1 MKAGRINRIRI
12 ALLVA
17 GVLLCSLPA
26 RAGRYDYTGSWI
38 LKLNTLAVTESDI
51 GFGIGGEYRFQDI
64 LALQLEAGYAGYG
77 QDGLSIQALNALSLR
92 PEFRV
97 YLPHPGRRRASH
109 VDPYAGLEFTL
120 KYAKTH
126 FAGWNNYQDD
136 QGNSYQRYSDY
147 KTKNFTFGPVFR
159 FGVQMYF
166 GSARKLVADLGLG
179 IGPTFNQVS
188 RQGTLPPD
196 RPKGTI
202 YIDPFSFNK
211 YSGVRAHAQLDL
223 RIGYRF

>member
-1 MKAGRINRIRI
+1 MKAGRINRIRM
-12 ALLVA
+12 ALLFA
-17 GVLLCSLPA
+17 GILFCSLPA

-64 LALQLEAGYAGYG
+64 LAFQLEAGYAGYG
-77 QDGLSIQALNALSLR
+77 QEDLSIQSLNALSFR

-97 YLPHPGRRRASH
+97 YLPHPGRRNASH

-120 KYAKTH
+120 RYSKTH
-126 FAGWNNYQDD
+126 FAAWRNFEDD
-136 QGNSYQRYSDY
+136 LGNSYQRYSDY

-159 FGVQMYF
+159 FGLQMYF
-166 GSARKLVADLGLG
+166 GSARKLVADAGFG

-188 RQGTLPPD
+188 REGDAPVD
-196 RPKGTI
+196 RSKGSFN
-202 YIDPFSFNK
+202 IDPFSFNK
-211 YSGVRAHAQLDL
+211 YSGIYAHAQLDL